1 MDRTYFLFRT
11 KEMGQY
17 IKESK
22 RERYS
27 DQWDY
32 PESSM
37 PRSYIK
43 FTKIDKELLL
53 KKIIKKYGRKN
64 E

>member
-1 MDRTYFLFRT
+1 
-11 KEMGQY
+11 MGQY